1 MKKVFIWVANPK
13 PGSLSSALAKAYA
26 RGATAKGAE
35 VRVMELSD
43 MDFVAEFEGYT
54 GRKGKTLAPALAEW
68 QEALQWADHVLFVHP
83 YWWGSMPTKAK
94 AVLDIALTPGFAYKY
109 RDKGMLWDK
118 LLAGRTGDGIITSDT
133 PPWLDTLLYRRP
145 GRRVLRNQILNFVGI
160 KPRKIVQLGS
170 VKHASDAKIASWLA
184 KAENMGAGA
193 AV

>member
-13 PGSLSSALAKAYA
+13 AGSLSSALAQAYA
-26 RGATAKGAE
+26 KGAEAKGAE
-35 VRVMELSD
+35 VRIMELSD

-54 GRKGKTLAPALAEW
+54 GRKGKTLAPDLVAW
-68 QEALQWADHVLFVHP
+68 QEALVWADHVMVVHP

-94 AVLDIALTPGFAYKY
+94 AVLDMALVPGFAYKY
-109 RDKGMLWDK
+109 HDKGMFWDK
-118 LLAGRTGDGIITSDT
+118 LLDGRTGDGIITSDT

-170 VKHASDAKIASWLA
+170 VKHAKPAKIAGWLT
-184 KAENMGAGA
+184 KAETMGARA
-193 AV
+193 AA